1 MMTEVFL
8 DGHPSDPDTYVVW
21 EGLGERVNLMPLEG
35 IIGQVLNSI
44 LHNPLGNKDLVEGR
58 LCGPIHKALVG
69 LEDECFEA
77 LDDPGFWAYLG
88 FKYLDEFVRWRES
101 AIGDYTETPEPKTLS
116 NALVYFYDPT
126 LKEGVLSRMYMR
138 GHIANQNG
146 DYDLAEGRDFGGNKR
161 GSTDL
166 WRSHVTR
173 VKTAESPDLA
183 KALARYWSENEWIAT
198 ETPRGGLRALAKLIN
213 RRRSNIVGIV
223 LDADESREV
232 IAQHADMISRT
243 GE

>member
-1 MMTEVFL
+1 V
-8 DGHPSDPDTYVVW
+8 
-21 EGLGERVNLMPLEG
+21 R
-35 IIGQVLNSI
+35 
-44 LHNPLGNKDLVEGR
+44 
-58 LCGPIHKALVG
+58 

-88 FKYLDEFVRWRES
+88 FKYLHEFVCWRES
-101 AIGDYTETPEPKTLS
+101 AIGKYSETPEPKTLS

-138 GHIANQNG
+138 GHIANQKG
-146 DYDLAEGRDFGGNKR
+146 DYDLAKARDFGGNKR

-173 VKTAESPDLA
+173 VKTADSPTLA
-183 KALARYWSENEWIAT
+183 KALVRYWNENEWIST
-198 ETPRGGLRALAKLIN
+198 ETPGGGLRALAKLIN

-232 IAQHADMISRT
+232 ITQHADMISRT
-243 GE
+243 GK